1 MAELTEKELAFLS
14 KEIDKQ
20 GLTYTQLQK
29 ELLDHLCC
37 DIEARMDEGIEFL
50 TAFEEVSQ
58 RLENDR
64 IQQIQE
70 ETLLL
75 INQKYRMMKRFMYIL
90 GTIAPTLLI
99 VGALFKLMHWPGASV
114 LLTLGTFLLAVI
126 YLPVF
131 AMYNIRDTRKQ
142 GRKVN
147 KALYITGVITG
158 FFFLTGVLFKVNHW
172 PGAGVALSFSVLFTV
187 VVFIPVLVTHAIR
200 DKENQLQNFSILI
213 FILALMAVNIMVL
226 GLRISKNALS
236 SMIMASEQH
245 LITSRALESGN
256 ALYLEQYLRNGEA
269 PPIKREMASL
279 IHEKS
284 NEMDRQL
291 EVLMGEI
298 LVATTVEN
306 SPAVGADGDI
316 DISKAKVF
324 DMQNGVYRVMITDD
338 EHAGQGEALQNSL
351 EIYRE
356 LLLSNASPEL
366 QPTIRKLLDIGPVG
380 DESWLGY
387 HFYMVPMIGAINV
400 LSNLQLNIRF
410 LEGEVLREISA
421 DATASAI

>member
-1 MAELTEKELAFLS
+1 MAELTDKELAFLNR
-14 KEIDKQ
+14 EIDKQ

-50 TAFEEVSQ
+50 KAFEEVSQ

-75 INQKYRMMKRFMYIL
+75 INQKYRMMKKFMYIL

-99 VGALFKLMHWPGASV
+99 TGALFKLMHWPGSAV

-158 FFFLTGVLFKVNHW
+158 FFFLTGVLFKIMHW
-172 PGAGVALSFSVLFTV
+172 PGAGVALSFSVVFTV
-187 VVFIPVLVTHAIR
+187 VVFIPVLVIHAIR

-213 FILALMAVNIMVL
+213 FILALMAVNIMVFT
-226 GLRISKNALS
+226 LRISKNALS

-256 ALYLEQYLRNGEA
+256 ALYLDHYLRHAEPA
-269 PPIKREMASL
+269 PIKYETASL

-284 NEMDRQL
+284 NELDRQL
-291 EVLMGEI
+291 EQLMGEI
-298 LVATTVEN
+298 LIATTDEN
-306 SPAVGADGDI
+306 RPAVGSNGDI
-316 DISKAKVF
+316 DLSRAKLF
-324 DMQNGVYRVMITDD
+324 DVQNGVYRVMITDD
-338 EHAGQGEALQNSL
+338 EHTGKGEALQSSL
-351 EIYRE
+351 ETYRQ
-356 LLLSNASPEL
+356 LLLSNASPQL
-366 QPTIRKLLDIGPVG
+366 QVTIGALLDIGPVE

-410 LEGEVLREISA
+410 LEGEVLREIMNEE
-421 DATASAI
+421 TAAS